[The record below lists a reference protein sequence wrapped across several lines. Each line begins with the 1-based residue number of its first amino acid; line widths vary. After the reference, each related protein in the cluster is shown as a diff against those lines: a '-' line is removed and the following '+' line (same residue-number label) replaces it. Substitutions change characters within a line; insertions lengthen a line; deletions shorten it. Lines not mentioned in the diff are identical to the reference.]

1 MEKQKQSLNA
11 KESTTPTPQT
21 ESRLR
26 LEYLDGLR
34 GLAALYVVFHHAYL
48 QSTSSADRFNLRTPL
63 NRALHFLDYGH
74 FAVAIF
80 IVLSGYCLMIP
91 LAKTRT
97 EPLRGGF
104 IGYIWRRAKRIL
116 PPYYA
121 VIGFTFLLMILEPRL
136 TQRMDV
142 YWDLVLPLPGTEFRG
157 GVIPNILREVELPA
171 YTNGTVLSHL
181 FLVQNWVKGWI
192 YQIGYPL
199 WSVATEWQIYFL
211 FPLLL
216 WIRRRAGNVM
226 MAAAAVLLGAM
237 TRLIPGHPGEQG
249 SVWFIGAFGLGML
262 GAAVSFS
269 TEDTVKRFRE
279 RLPWGVISGV
289 LFGLFLLMGL
299 INSRLLED
307 WNTFWIIDTYLGV
320 AVMCLLIACTRSIQS
335 GRMHLN
341 LPLRLFDLRPSVFLG
356 KFSYSLYLV
365 HAPILAWLHLHV
377 RVRTYSETVACLW
390 MFGLGVPL
398 CILASY
404 LFYLLCERPF
414 VSQTAKSKVQKVK
427 PADETASSQV
437 APIEP
442 YLTPRPSEK

>member
-1 MEKQKQSLNA
+1 MRQGEVRSSMEEQKQSFEG
-11 KESTTPTPQT
+11 KEGSTPAPKT
-21 ESRLR
+21 EARPR

-34 GLAALYVVFHHAYL
+34 GVAALYVVIHHAYL
-48 QSTSSADRFNLRTPL
+48 QSTSAADRFNLSTPL

-74 FAVAIF
+74 FSVAIF

-104 IGYIWRRAKRIL
+104 VGYIWRRAKRIL

-121 VIGFTFLLMILEPRL
+121 VIGFIFLLMILEPRL

-142 YWDLVLPLPGTEFRG
+142 YWDLALPLPGAEFSDG
-157 GVIPNILREVELPA
+157 IIPRVLREVELPA

-216 WIRRRAGNVM
+216 WIRRHTGNVM
-226 MAAAAVLLGAM
+226 MAATAVTLGGL

-249 SVWFIGAFGLGML
+249 SVWFVGAFGLGML
-262 GAAVSFS
+262 GAVISFS
-269 TEDTVKRFRE
+269 TEEGVKRCRE

-289 LFGLFLLMGL
+289 LFGLFLLVGL

-307 WNTFWIIDTYLGV
+307 WNTLWIIDTYLGV
-320 AVMCLLIACTRSIQS
+320 AVMCLLVACTGSIQS
-335 GRMHLN
+335 GRTRLN
-341 LPLRLFDLRPSVFLG
+341 LPLRLFDARPSVFLG

-365 HAPILAWLHLHV
+365 HAPILAWLHLYL
-377 RVRTYSETVACLW
+377 RVRAYSEPVIFLW
-390 MFGLGVPL
+390 MLFLGVPL
-398 CILASY
+398 CALVSY

-414 VSQTAKSKVQKVK
+414 VSQTSHSKAHKTK
-427 PADETASSQV
+427 LADESASSHV
-437 APIEP
+437 API
-442 YLTPRPSEK
+442 